1 MKKVYRIMFFW
12 NGFMKFKWFED
23 EVIELIKIVFI
34 VSLIIMNFWIFYFN
48 VFKKKENSYCLCR
61 NNDVILCKLL
71 FFFRM
76 INLRYKLRSFFKY
89 KI

>member
-1 MKKVYRIMFFW
+1 MGRNIVERVKKVNRIMFFW

-48 VFKKKENSYCLCR
+48 VLKKKR
-61 NNDVILCKLL
+61 KMVIVYVRILMEFYLNYYFFWYDKL
-71 FFFRM
+71 
-76 INLRYKLRSFFKY
+76 KL
-89 KI
+89 